1 LNVYKIK
8 YCFKKTKR
16 YIRFGIVFYVFL
28 LIGVKA
34 PAQSVKSENP
44 IPKDSLFFAEQNSG
58 SSHQQLDLKDI
69 VKDLFELRHHQNPPI
84 ANDSSFVIQSLS
96 PPALHAKNDVPQ
108 SGKLLF
114 AIFPAVG
121 YTLQTG
127 TTAIVAMNM
136 AFFNGTS
143 DSTNLST
150 IAINP
155 IMSLQY
161 KQYLLNIISN
171 VWSKK
176 NKFDFLGDWRYYK
189 YPTYT
194 YGLGGHSSVADAD
207 LVDYSYIRIYQE
219 ALKQIN
225 SSKFYTGF
233 GYNLDYHFGI
243 AEKTDATET
252 DFKLYN
258 GSAQTTVS
266 SGLSYNL
273 LYDSRKNSNYA
284 EDATFF
290 NITYRYN
297 SKYLGSD
304 QNWQSVYLEF
314 KKYIKL
320 SPNSHNVLAFWNLDW
335 FSFGGKP
342 PYFDLPST
350 GWDSYSNTGRGYIQ
364 SRLRGPAMLYLESEY
379 RFRLTKNGLFGGVV
393 FANAQ
398 SVSELGSNKF
408 ETILPGTGLGLRIK
422 LNKISGANLSIDYG
436 FGTHGSQG
444 LFFNISEVF

>member
-1 LNVYKIK
+1 LYKIK
-8 YCFKKTKR
+8 YCFIRSKT
-16 YIRFGIVFYVFL
+16 YIRSGIIFCIFFL
-28 LIGVKA
+28 SINNTVIAQLVK
-34 PAQSVKSENP
+34 PVSHFS
-44 IPKDSLFFAEQNSG
+44 KDSLLLTEQNSEAG
-58 SSHQQLDLKDI
+58 HQQLDLKDI
-69 VKDLFELRHHQNPPI
+69 VKDLFELRHHQHAQI
-84 ANDSSFVIQSLS
+84 ADDSSFVIQSLS
-96 PPALHAKNDVPQ
+96 HPALETKNDVIKP
-108 SGKLLF
+108 GKLLF
-114 AIFPAVG
+114 AVFPAVG

-136 AFFNGTS
+136 SFLNGTS

-161 KQYLLNIISN
+161 KQYLLNVISN

-194 YGLGGHSSVADAD
+194 YGLGGHTSIADAD
-207 LVDYSYIRIYQE
+207 LVDYSYIRVYQE
-219 ALKQIN
+219 VLKQIS

-243 AEKTDATET
+243 KEESDATET
-252 DFKLYN
+252 DFRSYN
-258 GSAQTTVS
+258 GNAQTTVS

-273 LYDSRKNSNYA
+273 LYDSRKNSNYG
-284 EDATFF
+284 EDATFC
-290 NITYRYN
+290 NLTYRYN

-320 SPNSHNVLAFWNLDW
+320 SPNSDNVLAFWNLDW

-393 FANAQ
+393 FVNAQ
-398 SVSELGSNKF
+398 SVSELGSNRF